1 MMKFDCL
8 VFIEFSDVS
17 MANCMKIFMGKFS
30 PVNRDIEPSE
40 MGNKRLLCKLRTKR
54 KEKEKRKG
62 KAGK

>member
-30 PVNRDIEPSE
+30 PVNRDIEPGD
-40 MGNKRLLCKLRTKR
+40 MDNKRLLYKLRTKQR
-54 KEKEKRKG
+54 EG
-62 KAGK
+62 KKKAERGG